1 MIVDA
6 FTFYNELEM
15 LQFRLELLDRYV
27 DKFIIVEADHTFSGQ
42 PKKSIFLEN
51 RDLFKRYEHKIIH
64 SIAKIDTG
72 ALSLDK
78 RPDVYSP
85 TDDFW
90 SIEYTQRNHIGKVL
104 RDQQIPGSAIVLLAD
119 VDEIPD
125 LSLMRAIAWNPF
137 RRKKIRKNA
146 WVLRMETYYYNAQ
159 KLRTEICQA
168 TILASC
174 RRMMDETPQALRNG
188 RSVHPVIENGG
199 WHFSYFMSPDM
210 IATKIASFSH
220 QELNSD
226 KYKDLSRI
234 SERIKSGEDLFDR
247 DIGVTQV
254 SPTKFPHRLRQ
265 LLKKH
270 QWL

>member
-42 PKKSIFLEN
+42 PKSSTFLEN
-51 RDLFKRYEHKIIH
+51 RHLFQRYDHKIIH
-64 SIAKIDTG
+64 SIAKINTA

-90 SIEYTQRNHIGKVL
+90 SIEYTQRNHIGEVL
-104 RDQQIPGSAIVLLAD
+104 REKQIPGSAIVLLAD

-125 LSLMRAIAWNPF
+125 LDLMRSIKWNPF
-137 RRKKIRKNA
+137 RRKKIRKDA
-146 WVLRMETYYYNAQ
+146 SVLRMETYYYNAK

-168 TILASC
+168 TVLASC
-174 RRMMDETPQALRNG
+174 RKMIDETPQALRNG
-188 RSVHPVIENGG
+188 RSEHPVIENGG
-199 WHFSYFMSPDM
+199 WHFSYFMSPDR

-220 QELNSD
+220 QELNND

-234 SERIKSGEDLFDR
+234 SDRIESGADLFDR
-247 DIGVTQV
+247 DIGASQV
-254 SPTKFPHRLRQ
+254 PPTKFPARLRK